1 MDHGPRK
8 FNGDRNVLSLSD
20 SQTSDVQREVY
31 KNGVMGVR
39 VYVLLIHS
47 CRGYHSVYVGLL
59 TLLYERDT
67 QVMA

>member
-8 FNGDRNVLSLSD
+8 FNRDINVLSLSN
-20 SQTSDVQREVY
+20 SLTTDVQREIDKY
-31 KNGVMGVR
+31 GAMGFF

-47 CRGYHSVYVGLL
+47 CRGYHNVYVNLL

-67 QVMA
+67 QVTA